1 MILVLWKMS
10 SNKTEC
16 PRERNKFSRHYE
28 INSSLLWYRHEQ
40 LLGLDGLYAEMW
52 NEQLTKKEDLAN
64 GVNIN
69 ADIKEEDE
77 EGNS

>member
-1 MILVLWKMS
+1 MRLTLLS
-10 SNKTEC
+10 
-16 PRERNKFSRHYE
+16 
-28 INSSLLWYRHEQ
+28 LWYRHEQ